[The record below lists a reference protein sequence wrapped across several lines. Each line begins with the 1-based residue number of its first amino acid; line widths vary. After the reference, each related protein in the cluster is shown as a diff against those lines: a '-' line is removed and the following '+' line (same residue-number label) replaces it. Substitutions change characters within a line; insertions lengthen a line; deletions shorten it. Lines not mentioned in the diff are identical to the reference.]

1 MIEETLIPKVGVIT
15 DVRKDTPDVKTFRVV
30 GTDGK
35 KLFKHMPGQCAMVSV
50 PGVGECMFSITSS
63 PTNEEYME
71 FSIKKCGCVTEV
83 IHSLEVGAQ
92 ITVRGPYG
100 KNFPVEGEFKGKD
113 LLFIAGGIGLAPL
126 RSVINYVRHYRQN
139 YGKVVIVYGARSK
152 DDLVDINEIQTEWMN
167 EDNIEV
173 YLTIDRPQDGWDGHV
188 GFVPAYV
195 KELGLD
201 PNMTAVLCGPPIMIK
216 FTLAGLLELGFQKS
230 NVFTTLELRMKCG
243 VGKCGRC
250 NVGDKFVCK
259 DGPVFRM
266 TERDELPDEYA
277 ADNSTGKYG
286 KRISFRKT
294 LTRAGKFDDHESDG
308 IRGLS
313 TRARL
318 RLPKRFLRRL
328 RNDLPYPRSARTQI
342 LPCLSTAGRR
352 GQVRGD
358 AAVLPACK
366 ASLRYG
372 KNQTHATDH
381 DAALSRNLF
390 VYRL

>member
-1 MIEETLIPKVGVIT
+1 MIEETLIPKIGVVT
-15 DVRKDTPDVKTFRVV
+15 DIRKDTPDVKTFRVV

-35 KLFKHMPGQCAMVSV
+35 KLFQHMPGQCAMVSI

-92 ITVRGPYG
+92 VTVRGPYG
-100 KNFPVEGEFKGKD
+100 KNFPVEEDFKGKD

-126 RSVINYVRHYRQN
+126 RSVINYVRHYRNN

-152 DDLVDINEIQTEWMN
+152 DDLVDIEEIKTEWMN
-167 EDNIEV
+167 EPNTEV
-173 YLTIDRPQDGWDGHV
+173 YLTIDRPQDDWDGHV

-195 KELGLD
+195 KELGLN

-216 FTLAGLLELGFQKS
+216 FTLAGLLELGFDKS

-243 VGKCGRC
+243 IGKCGRC

-266 TERDELPDEYA
+266 TELDELPDEY
-277 ADNSTGKYG
+277 
-286 KRISFRKT
+286 
-294 LTRAGKFDDHESDG
+294 
-308 IRGLS
+308 
-313 TRARL
+313 
-318 RLPKRFLRRL
+318 
-328 RNDLPYPRSARTQI
+328 
-342 LPCLSTAGRR
+342 
-352 GQVRGD
+352 
-358 AAVLPACK
+358 
-366 ASLRYG
+366 
-372 KNQTHATDH
+372 
-381 DAALSRNLF
+381 
-390 VYRL
+390 